1 MPDAVGQL
9 VADIEAE
16 IDGLV
21 DGIVAR
27 IREDVPDFR
36 RLPAATLARAVR
48 GNVAR
53 ALAALRELRPPTP
66 EELERAAAVGRER
79 AEQGL
84 SVDAVLHA
92 YRISISAVWSRFGE
106 LARERGANVTSV
118 LAFSETLW
126 LWGDAVMDVV
136 GAAHREVELQL
147 AREEQ
152 QRRDAFVL
160 AVLLGT
166 IDAAELSRESSEY
179 GLDPEREYVAFRAR
193 ALDGGPPPRRVAGGD
208 GLTTAIDHDLVG
220 LGTERAT
227 PLPGVAV
234 GVGPPA
240 RLAALPGAFA
250 MASRALQ
257 TALAFGEE
265 GVFSLAD
272 LSIRPAILADDA
284 LGDAF
289 TDRHLEPLA
298 ALGRL
303 GAELEDTLRAWFDH
317 EMHVEDTARAL
328 HLHANTL
335 RHRLR
340 RFEEA
345 TGASLRRP
353 GDLIEL
359 WWALERRRLAGER
372 VRTAPAPPAPAR
384 SPRRGS
390 SGTPAAGPV

>member
-1 MPDAVGQL
+1 
-9 VADIEAE
+9 
-16 IDGLV
+16 
-21 DGIVAR
+21 
-27 IREDVPDFR
+27 
-36 RLPAATLARAVR
+36 
-48 GNVAR
+48 
-53 ALAALRELRPPTP
+53 
-66 EELERAAAVGRER
+66 
-79 AEQGL
+79 
-84 SVDAVLHA
+84 
-92 YRISISAVWSRFGE
+92 
-106 LARERGANVTSV
+106 
-118 LAFSETLW
+118 
-126 LWGDAVMDVV
+126 
-136 GAAHREVELQL
+136 
-147 AREEQ
+147 
-152 QRRDAFVL
+152 
-160 AVLLGT
+160 
-166 IDAAELSRESSEY
+166 
-179 GLDPEREYVAFRAR
+179 
-193 ALDGGPPPRRVAGGD
+193 
-208 GLTTAIDHDLVG
+208 
-220 LGTERAT
+220 
-227 PLPGVAV
+227 
-234 GVGPPA
+234 
-240 RLAALPGAFA
+240 

-289 TDRHLEPLA
+289 TGRHLEPLA

-328 HLHANTL
+328 HVHANTL

-390 SGTPAAGPV
+390 SGTPAAGSA